1 MIKNLPKNRFAA
13 IVALFISLLMPTV
26 AKAQEAYAV
35 EDGTTLTF
43 YYDSQRTNRTGTV
56 YGIDQKREDN
66 NIFPVW
72 AGSYSVKND
81 RITKAVFD
89 ASFKNYLPTSTAYWF
104 LNCSKLE
111 TIEGL
116 DNLNTTNVTDMS
128 WMFYNCKALTRLDV
142 SSLNTQNVTKMNYM
156 FSGCSALT
164 TLDLSNFN
172 TAKVTNMSFML
183 GYCYAL
189 TTLDISNFKT
199 EKVTDMSAMF
209 YGCSALTTIYCNY
222 TWTCSSSSE
231 MFNGCTSLK
240 GAVPFDSSKND
251 VSMANPYTG
260 YFTATNDS
268 EAYAVEYGTTLT
280 FYYDLLRDTR
290 SGTVYTAFDEHQ
302 WTGTDITKVVFDAT
316 FNYYLPTSTAS
327 WFKDCSKLAA
337 IEGLDNLNTRNVT
350 DMGGMF
356 KGCSALTSLDVSNFN
371 TTKVTDMSNMFNG
384 CSALT
389 ELDLLNFN
397 TEKVTNMGNM
407 FSGCSAL
414 TTINCSRAWTCNEST
429 DMFKGC
435 TSLIGAVAYDASKT
449 DVTMANPLT
458 GYFTCDIEAY
468 AFEEGATLTFCY
480 DKLYG
485 TRTGTV
491 YNIGSTKGNT
501 NITKAVFDAS
511 FKNYAPTSTA
521 SWFQNCLKLA
531 TIEGIE
537 NLNTENVT
545 DMSSMF
551 MWCSALTTL
560 DLSNFNTSNVTNM
573 NNMFSNCNLTTLD
586 LSNFN
591 TENVTNMSS
600 MFSGCSALTTLDLS
614 NFNTEK
620 VTNMSFMF
628 SYCYALT
635 TLDISNFNTKKVTSM
650 RAMFYYCNSLKTIYC
665 DNTWTCGTSTEMFK
679 GCTALKGAVE
689 YDENATDVA
698 MANPE
703 TGYFTKGGASSVS
716 EINAD
721 SDNRVTGIYNLN
733 GVKMHDD
740 LQSLPAGIYIVNGK
754 KVIVK

>member
-1 MIKNLPKNRFAA
+1 MIKNLPKSRFAA

-43 YYDSQRTNRTGTV
+43 YYDDQRANRTGMV
-56 YGIDQKREDN
+56 YGIDQTHSADN
-66 NIFPVW
+66 NHPVW
-72 AGSYSVKND
+72 ASSGWGVYND
-81 RITKAVFD
+81 KITKVVFD
-89 ASFKNYLPTSTAYWF
+89 SSFKNYRPLTTESWF
-104 LNCSKLE
+104 YNCRKIA
-111 TIEGL
+111 TIEGVE
-116 DNLNTTNVTDMS
+116 NLNTENVTHMGG
-128 WMFYNCKALTRLDV
+128 MFWGCESLTSLDV
-142 SSLNTQNVTKMNYM
+142 T
-156 FSGCSALT
+156 G
-164 TLDLSNFN
+164 FN
-172 TAKVTNMSFML
+172 TAKVTNML
-183 GYCYAL
+183 G
-189 TTLDISNFKT
+189 T
-199 EKVTDMSAMF
+199 F
-209 YGCSALTTIYCNY
+209 YGCSALTSLDVSGFVTDNVTIMDGMFNRCSKLSTIDVSGFNTENVTDMHNMFLYCSALEGLDLSNFNTEKVTDMHEMFLNCGALETIYCND
-222 TWTCSSSSE
+222 TWKCDVSTN
-231 MFNGCTSLK
+231 MFYGCTSLK
-240 GAVPFDSSKND
+240 GAVSYSSSKTD
-251 VSMANPYTG
+251 VSMANPYSG
-260 YFTATNDS
+260 YFTATVEF
-268 EAYAVEYGTTLT
+268 EAYAVEDGTTLT

-302 WTGTDITKVVFDAT
+302 WTGTDIIKVVFDAK
-316 FNYYLPTSTAS
+316 FNHYLPTSTAS

-337 IEGLDNLNTRNVT
+337 IEGLDNLNT
-350 DMGGMF
+350 
-356 KGCSALTSLDVSNFN
+356 SN
-371 TTKVTDMSNMFNG
+371 VTDMSNMFNG

-397 TEKVTNMGNM
+397 TEKVTNMCNM

-449 DVTMANPLT
+449 DVSMANPFT
-458 GYFTCDIEAY
+458 GYFNCDTKAY
-468 AFEEGATLTFCY
+468 AVEDGTTLTFYY

-485 TRTGTV
+485 TCTGTV

-511 FKNYAPTSTA
+511 FKNYLPTSTA
-521 SWFQNCLKLA
+521 SWFKNCSKLA
-531 TIEGIE
+531 AIEGLD

-545 DMSSMF
+545 K
-551 MWCSALTTL
+551 
-560 DLSNFNTSNVTNM
+560 M
-573 NNMFSNCNLTTLD
+573 N
-586 LSNFN
+586 
-591 TENVTNMSS
+591 S

-635 TLDISNFNTKKVTSM
+635 TLDISNFNTEKVTDMS
-650 RAMFYYCNSLKTIYC
+650 AMFYYCKALTTIYC
-665 DNTWTCGTSTEMFK
+665 NYTWTCSSSSEMFN
-679 GCTALKGAVE
+679 GCTALVGAVPF
-689 YDENATDVA
+689 DSSKNGVS

-716 EINAD
+716 KINAD
-721 SDNRVTGIYNLN
+721 SDNRPTGIYNLH
-733 GVKMHDD
+733 GVKMHED